1 MTAASVSASA
11 LIHML
16 HAGKCGPY
24 ELPLA
29 NFGCVRIVQVCLHTF
44 SSTLGTGGRKL
55 TAEQVTTEKSRCHVT
70 IRRVLVIYHST
81 SMVGLSQLS
90 GLAAPPSFGVEAHPP
105 SEPSLSTYVPLPP
118 DTPLSP

>member
-1 MTAASVSASA
+1 MTAASASASA

-55 TAEQVTTEKSRCHVT
+55 TAEQVTTEKFRCHET
-70 IRRVLVIYHST
+70 IRRVLGIYHST
-81 SMVGLSQLS
+81 STVALSQFS
-90 GLAAPPSFGVEAHPP
+90 GLAAPPSSGAEAHA
-105 SEPSLSTYVPLPP
+105 SLSP